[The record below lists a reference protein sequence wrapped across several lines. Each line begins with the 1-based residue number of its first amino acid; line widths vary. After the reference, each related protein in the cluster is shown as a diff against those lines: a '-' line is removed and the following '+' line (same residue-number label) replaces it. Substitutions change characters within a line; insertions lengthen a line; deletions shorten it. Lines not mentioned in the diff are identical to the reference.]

1 MTTDHAEA
9 AEGVAG
15 PPRVDAHHHVWDLS
29 VRDQPWTRDL
39 PVLRRDF
46 TMTDLAPQLDAHGI
60 DATVVVETVDSADET
75 VELLRLYAH
84 DTRVAGVVG
93 WAELTAPDLAATL
106 DRLRA
111 AEGGTGLVGLRHQV
125 QLEPPGAAEG
135 DWLLRPDVA
144 AGLDVLGDRGLVFD
158 LIVTAAQLP
167 SAIEAVRRHAGTSF
181 VLDHAGKP
189 PIAAGA
195 IEPWATRIAE
205 LAALPNVAV
214 KFSGLLTEADDGQ
227 RDAEHLLPY
236 ARPLLEE
243 FGARRPMFGSD
254 WPVCTLAADY
264 GHTLSITAALLETLD
279 DADRAAV
286 YGGTANRW
294 YGLALGSGA
303 AA

>member
-1 MTTDHAEA
+1 MTTDRAEA
-9 AEGVAG
+9 ADSAAR

-46 TMTDLAPQLDAHGI
+46 TMTDLAPELDAHGI
-60 DATVVVETVDSADET
+60 DATVVVETVNSADET
-75 VELLRLYAH
+75 LELLRLHAR
-84 DTRVAGVVG
+84 DSRVAGVVG
-93 WAELTAPDLAATL
+93 WADLTAPDLAGTL

-125 QLEPPGAAEG
+125 QLEPPGAADG
-135 DWLLRPDVA
+135 DWLLRRDVA
-144 AGLDVLGDRGLVFD
+144 AGLDVLGERGLVFD

-167 SAIEAVRRHAGTSF
+167 SAIEAVRRHPGTSF

-189 PIAAGA
+189 PVAAGA
-195 IEPWATRIAE
+195 VEPWATHIAE

-214 KFSGLLTEADDGQ
+214 KFSGLLTEAGDGQ

-236 ARPLLEE
+236 VRPLLAE
-243 FGARRPMFGSD
+243 FGARRLMFGSD

-264 GHTLSITAALLETLD
+264 EQTLSITETLLQTLD

-286 YGGTANRW
+286 YGGTAIRW
-294 YGLALGSGA
+294 YGPDFGRGA